1 MHLRSLVNLSGN
13 NTIILKD
20 DISVGELFS
29 ESLPENGYYFVN
41 MLSSFFT
48 QAEHN
53 EVKACSLAALSLE
66 DDEPP
71 ETDIVF
77 MFGGRRVHLDFDVIL
92 PRTQY
97 VQLTFS
103 RNREGDRH
111 HPFMVEFLYV

>member
-1 MHLRSLVNLSGN
+1 MHLRSLVNLSGS

-20 DISVGELFS
+20 DISLEELFS
-29 ESLPENGYYFVN
+29 KPLPENGYYFVD
-41 MLSSFFT
+41 MLRSFFT

-77 MFGGRRVHLDFDVIL
+77 MFGGHRVHLDFDVIL
-92 PRTQY
+92 PPNQY

-103 RNREGDRH
+103 RNTEDDH
-111 HPFMVEFLYV
+111 QYPFIVEFLYV

>member
-1 MHLRSLVNLSGN
+1 MHLRSLVNLSGS

-20 DISVGELFS
+20 DISLEELFS
-29 ESLPENGYYFVN
+29 NPLPENGYYFVN
-41 MLSSFFT
+41 MLRSFFT

-77 MFGGRRVHLDFDVIL
+77 MFGGHRVHLDFDVIL
-92 PRTQY
+92 PPNQY

-103 RNREGDRH
+103 RNTEDCH
-111 HPFMVEFLYV
+111 QYPFIVEFLYV

>member
-1 MHLRSLVNLSGN
+1 MHLRSLVNLSGS

-20 DISVGELFS
+20 DISLGELFS
-29 ESLPENGYYFVN
+29 DPLPENGYYFVN
-41 MLSSFFT
+41 MLRSFFT

-77 MFGGRRVHLDFDVIL
+77 MFGGHRVHLDFDVIL
-92 PRTQY
+92 PPNQY

-103 RNREGDRH
+103 RNSEDDDQY
-111 HPFMVEFLYV
+111 PFIVEFLYV

>member
-1 MHLRSLVNLSGN
+1 MHLRSLVNLPGR

-41 MLSSFFT
+41 MMSSFFT
-48 QAEHN
+48 QAKHN

-77 MFGGRRVHLDFDVIL
+77 MFGGHRVHLDFDVIL
-92 PRTQY
+92 PPNQY

-103 RNREGDRH
+103 RNREGNRH

>member
-1 MHLRSLVNLSGN
+1 MHLRSLVNLSGS

-20 DISVGELFS
+20 DISLEELFS
-29 ESLPENGYYFVN
+29 NPLPENGYYFVN
-41 MLSSFFT
+41 MLRSFFT

-77 MFGGRRVHLDFDVIL
+77 MFGGRRIHLDFDVIL
-92 PRTQY
+92 LPNQY

-103 RNREGDRH
+103 RNSEADPH
-111 HPFMVEFLYV
+111 YPFIVEFLYV